1 MTSTPT
7 RRHLARRRA
16 ALGVGAVLA
25 TGAVLVALVVV
36 ALAGLAWYE
45 RREALQQWRERAE
58 LLARVLED
66 HAARSIDSASVALTA
81 LGEVLAKQPADP
93 ATAGMSDV
101 LGQALAG
108 LPLLRGVAVLDP
120 QGRVLA
126 SSQPGDVGQ
135 TVDLQRLGP
144 RPPPGQDQL
153 GSFLPGRGLDALRPG
168 GRPAPPGVGVI
179 PLWRELPLARSGS
192 RLWLVGLLNPDAL
205 SNHQQQTLDNAAA
218 AAALVHLDGRVQAAT
233 TSAGLNPGQTLP
245 ANPALRDYLPGIEH
259 ASYLGQGVR
268 SDQVVAFRA
277 LRKRPMVVMV
287 DIPLQ
292 QVNAAWWDMTR
303 WLLALGATS
312 CVLIAGMTRVAA
324 RSVRQRE
331 RANAQRDAAQFEV
344 AQRGRELDVIVR
356 SVQELIFRTDAH
368 GRLTFVNARWQ
379 AAAGQPLDQLVGRP
393 LADVVQAESKAA
405 TQALFDA
412 SGGGARSAHVLIGQ
426 PEARHFDLSLAP
438 LLEQDSVVGFAGSA
452 VDVSERWAAQAQ
464 LREQLAISQLVLE
477 TMPLPVSLF
486 DREHRYISVNRAWQ
500 DFTGRRAEDV
510 IGRSVR
516 SLRPTAEDQQHLA
529 HDLNLLAHGGSVRYE
544 AEVSHPDG
552 SRRTL
557 AINKAALL
565 DRDGQPT
572 AVLVAFMDI
581 SEFREAERA
590 TREARDAA
598 EEASRAKSEFI
609 ANISHELRTPLQSI
623 IGFSELGMLRGRAH
637 EKLAGMF
644 TDIHGAG
651 HRMLALV
658 NDLLDVSKIESTV
671 GTFHL
676 ERTDVRPLVR
686 DVLRELTPLQLQRHL
701 HFNLQLSEAPLVAK
715 VDPLRFQQVVRNVL
729 ANALKFSP
737 AGSTI
742 DVEGDVSAEQQI
754 MVRVRDRGPGI
765 PPAELE
771 SIFEAF
777 VQSSQTKDGS
787 GGTGLGLAICRK
799 IIEAHGGRISAENM
813 PDGGSRFTLTL
824 PAKGFQDTVV

>member
-1 MTSTPT
+1 MTTPPL
-7 RRHLARRRA
+7 RRPFVRRRA
-16 ALGVGAVLA
+16 VLRVSAVLT
-25 TGAVLVALVVV
+25 TGAVLVALVVAALV
-36 ALAGLAWYE
+36 ALAWYE
-45 RREALQQWRERAE
+45 RREALQQWRDRAE

-66 HAARSIDSASVALTA
+66 HAARSVDSASVALTA
-81 LGEVLAKQPADP
+81 LGEVLAKQPPDQFN
-93 ATAGMSDV
+93 AGLGDV

-108 LPLLRGVAVLDP
+108 LPVLRGVAVLDE
-120 QGRVLA
+120 QGQVLA
-126 SSQPGDVGQ
+126 SSQPSDVGLV
-135 TVDLQRLGP
+135 VDLQRLGQ
-144 RPPPGQDQL
+144 RPQGDQDQL
-153 GSFLPGRGLDALRPG
+153 GSFLPGRGLDALRAAA
-168 GRPAPPGVGVI
+168 RPAPAGVGVI
-179 PLWRELPLARSGS
+179 PLWRALPTAPGR
-192 RLWLVGLLNPDAL
+192 RLWLLGLLNPDAL
-205 SNHQQQTLDNAAA
+205 SNHQQQTLDNREAAA
-218 AAALVHLDGRVQAAT
+218 TLVHLDGRVQAAT
-233 TSAGLNPGQTLP
+233 TSAGLNPGQAMP
-245 ANPALRDYLPGIEH
+245 ANPALQEFLPGIEH
-259 ASYLGQGVR
+259 ASYLGQGAR
-268 SDQVVAFRA
+268 SEQLVAFRA
-277 LRKRPMVVMV
+277 LRKRPMVVV
-287 DIPLQ
+287 VEFPLRE
-292 QVNAAWWDMTR
+292 VNAAWWETAR
-303 WLLALGATS
+303 WLVALGATTS
-312 CVLIAGMTRVAA
+312 LLIAGMTWIAA

-331 RANAQRDAAQFEV
+331 RANQQRDAAQHEV

-356 SVQELIFRTDAH
+356 SVQELIFRTDAQ

-379 AAAGQPLDQLVGRP
+379 AAAGQAPSELLGRT
-393 LADVVQAESKAA
+393 LADVVLPESKAA
-405 TQALFDA
+405 TLALFQSEA
-412 SGGGARSAHVLIGQ
+412 SGARSAHVLIGQ
-426 PEARHFDLSLAP
+426 PAPRHFDLSLAP
-438 LLEQDSVVGFAGSA
+438 LLEHDTVVGFAGSA

-510 IGRSVR
+510 VGQSVR
-516 SLRPTAEDQQHLA
+516 SQRPTAEDQLHLA
-529 HDLNLLAHGGSVRYE
+529 HDLALLAHGGSVRYE
-544 AEVSHPDG
+544 AEASHPDG

-565 DRDGQPT
+565 GRDGQPT

-623 IGFSELGMLRGRAH
+623 IGFSELGMMRGRAH

-686 DVLRELTPLQLQRHL
+686 EVLRELTPLQLQRRL

-737 AGSTI
+737 EGSSI
-742 DVEGDVSAEQQI
+742 DVEGDVGADQQI

-765 PPAELE
+765 PAAELE

-813 PDGGSRFTLTL
+813 ADGGSRFTLTL
-824 PAKGFQDTVV
+824 PARGFSDTVV